1 MRRATTTTLAA
12 LALIWTV
19 ALPATAGQPVP
30 GLFDTFKQQTYAG
43 NDGSKEF
50 SGPWIEIGE
59 NDGPN
64 SGFVW
69 VWNHEYCSGGYCFKM
84 GGSDVGAEGP
94 GASRALDLSSAISAE
109 LRFDMGRQLLDDG
122 SEGAAVVQIS
132 PDGSDTWSILESIS
146 LDTEDGEVSF
156 HRNYPITE
164 FATEN
169 TVIRFKITEAEKLD
183 TYWIIDNV
191 LVEAT
196 FEKPPSSTTST
207 TRTPTTKTPAT
218 TTTTTKPHEATTT
231 TTSTKPRETTTT
243 TEPRET
249 TTTSTEPPVTT
260 TTTLET
266 TSTTSP
272 RFATSTESHVAVGDG
287 LSADDHEAMMGKAA
301 LAVPA
306 ALGTTA
312 MPASATGDSTP
323 DGHHIEPIEAFAVA
337 FLTES
342 GDYGGNLIPSVVLGI
357 VIAVVGIVGIS
368 SRKED

>member
-1 MRRATTTTLAA
+1 MRRATTTLAA

-30 GLFDTFKQQTYAG
+30 GFFDTFKQQTYGG

-69 VWNHEYCSGGYCFKM
+69 VWDHEYCSGGHCLKM
-84 GGSDVGAEGP
+84 GGSDVGAESH
-94 GASRALDLSSAISAE
+94 GASRALDLSGAISAKM
-109 LRFDMGRQLLDDG
+109 RFDMRRQLLDDG

-132 PDGSDTWSILESIS
+132 PDGGDTWSTLESIS

-156 HRNYPITE
+156 HRNYPITD

-169 TVIRFKITEAEKLD
+169 TVIRFKITEAEKLNA
-183 TYWIIDNV
+183 YWIIDNV

-196 FEKPPSSTTST
+196 FEKPP
-207 TRTPTTKTPAT
+207 
-218 TTTTTKPHEATTT
+218 
-231 TTSTKPRETTTT
+231 
-243 TEPRET
+243 
-249 TTTSTEPPVTT
+249 
-260 TTTLET
+260 
-266 TSTTSP
+266 
-272 RFATSTESHVAVGDG
+272 AVGDG

-323 DGHHIEPIEAFAVA
+323 DGHHIEPIEAFAAA

-342 GDYGGNLIPSVVLGI
+342 GDYGGNIIPSVVLGI

-368 SRKED
+368 TRQED